1 MEGIFN
7 ADELDMSAFAPI
19 EVPSDNDDDKNKDDD
34 GFVSLEKQKD
44 LVKGQD
50 DKNKDQGV
58 EGKQNPGEVDADE
71 DGKDTDDSG
80 KSSTQ
85 PNAYSSFAKYLAEEG
100 VLASL
105 DLEKDKI
112 ESADD
117 LKRIIAEQIKQS
129 EFSDLTPEQKQYLE
143 AIRTGLPAE
152 QVAQQQSVLQQ
163 LKSVTP
169 ELLEENQE
177 LRKQLISADFQSK
190 GMTLEKA
197 EKLAQRSIDIGEDL
211 EDAKEALQ
219 SLTTAEESKLQAEIE
234 QKKIQQAEA
243 IKKQEADLNKFKQLL
258 YDTKEIIPGVQ
269 INTKVADAVIKQ
281 ALEPI
286 AKTQD
291 GIPVNAVYKAKM
303 DDPIGFE
310 AKLNYLFFITKG
322 FSDFSKIATSQKSKA
337 SRELDDFVKGN
348 TFVPKA
354 SGMGGNLDFT
364 PEPLA
369 GAIDESIIAN
379 IK

>member
-19 EVPSDNDDDKNKDDD
+19 ENPLDDNKGDDKDDD
-34 GFVSLEKQKD
+34 GFVSLEKQQA
-44 LVKGQD
+44 LAKGQD
-50 DKNKDQGV
+50 NKNKDQGV
-58 EGKQNPGEVDADE
+58 EGKQNPEGVDADE
-71 DGKDTDDSG
+71 DGEDTDDSG

-105 DLEKDKI
+105 DLEKDKV
-112 ESADD
+112 ETADD

-169 ELLEENQE
+169 DLLEENQE

-190 GMTLEKA
+190 GMSPEKA

-219 SLTTAEESKLQAEIE
+219 SLTAAEEAKLQAEIE
-234 QKKIQQAEA
+234 QKKIEQAEA

-281 ALEPI
+281 ALEPV
-286 AKTQD
+286 AKTQE

-303 DDPIGFE
+303 EDPIGFE